1 MSQILGMPVLLV
13 GDEDILSVVNIV
25 KVIIVEVLVVE
36 VSSSNTNLIN
46 LIFL

>member
-25 KVIIVEVLVVE
+25 KVIIVVVLVAE
-36 VSSSNTNLIN
+36 DSSSNTNFIN

>member
-25 KVIIVEVLVVE
+25 KVIIVVVLVVE
-36 VSSSNTNLIN
+36 VSNSNTNLIN
-46 LIFL
+46 VIFL